1 MKPLP
6 PCPLDAASPAR
17 DQDDSVTY
25 QMSESII
32 RQLEDLVTRGADLV
46 PLGGFDFSGYNARL
60 QEKYAEWRKS
70 CLEALEAAGPIAFPY
85 KTKIL
90 GDQNGG
96 YFYQSS
102 AQLIHNCTREL
113 YEKLKSSPDLASAPA
128 QADQDQVAAPS
139 GAPATATRVVG
150 ARVLKPP
157 PKRSAPDAAPAPSP
171 SQQPA
176 ASTPATGSS
185 AVGNKVYVIAEE
197 NDPLRA
203 QLSTFLAEIGLE
215 EIDVS
220 RTHGQM
226 LDLDAFQLQNDV
238 GYAFFIFNS
247 EDLSYAMFE
256 LGHFVGKLGKGKVS
270 VLHMSDVNFP
280 KNVPGVL
287 AKPIVVKLEESS
299 LAIMKE
305 LKAAGYKISF

>member
-1 MKPLP
+1 
-6 PCPLDAASPAR
+6 
-17 DQDDSVTY
+17 
-25 QMSESII
+25 MSETII
-32 RQLEDLVTRGADLV
+32 QTLEELVTRGAELV

-60 QEKYAEWRKS
+60 QEKYVEWRKS
-70 CLEALEAAGPIAFPY
+70 CLEALEQAGPIAFPY

-102 AQLIHNCTREL
+102 AQLIYGCTKEL
-113 YEKLKSSPDLASAPA
+113 FEKLKNSPDLASGPP
-128 QADQDQVAAPS
+128 QADSAQEPASTASAA
-139 GAPATATRVVG
+139 APATATRVVG

-157 PKRSAPDAAPAPSP
+157 PKKAVPVQSAPPAASPAAAPAPADPEQKS
-171 SQQPA
+171 
-176 ASTPATGSS
+176 GK
-185 AVGNKVYVIAEE
+185 KVYVVAEA
-197 NDPLRA
+197 NDPLNA
-203 QLSTFLAEIGLE
+203 QLVAFLAEIGLE
-215 EIDVS
+215 VVEVT
-220 RTHGQM
+220 REHGQM
-226 LDLDAFQLQNDV
+226 LDLDAFKHQADV
-238 GYAFFIFNS
+238 NYAFFIFNN

-280 KNVPGVL
+280 KGVPGVL

-305 LKAAGYKISF
+305 LKAAGYTMSF